1 MKHLSGSCHEREL
14 MDNRECSF
22 LAGGIME
29 EKNNENISEENM
41 SLEGIKME
49 YAAIRDEIILLMNEH
64 NTHITNMFLISI
76 TILGLGC
83 EFQNLCIF
91 LILYLLVIPFQIL
104 INNKQYM
111 MIRCGVY
118 LGMYVEPKIEG
129 MRWEKTVH
137 RVDNVFKEK
146 YKAKI
151 FGFKIE
157 DGLCDFGAFLF
168 SAVSLA
174 FYTYYCFPLK
184 SDTMLL
190 QIVCI
195 SGEIIAI
202 VCTVIAFYLCNK
214 GKEFDKIYQEFTEIM
229 KDEFGLRRHRRR

>member
-1 MKHLSGSCHEREL
+1 
-14 MDNRECSF
+14 
-22 LAGGIME
+22 ME

-118 LGMYVEPKIEG
+118 LGMYVEPKIE
-129 MRWEKTVH
+129 
-137 RVDNVFKEK
+137 
-146 YKAKI
+146 
-151 FGFKIE
+151 
-157 DGLCDFGAFLF
+157 
-168 SAVSLA
+168 
-174 FYTYYCFPLK
+174 
-184 SDTMLL
+184 
-190 QIVCI
+190 
-195 SGEIIAI
+195 
-202 VCTVIAFYLCNK
+202 
-214 GKEFDKIYQEFTEIM
+214 DKILKNHI
-229 KDEFGLRRHRRR
+229 